1 MSFITKDYSA
11 KPWNQQKHFDNFI
24 LPKLNELLSYKD
36 HRFNRLFQCCM
47 VLVHL
52 IDDIA
57 LYLDVY
63 QNIVNG
69 ISILDRSFVE
79 MTLLKPVFCAVALIG
94 IHITLPFQL
103 LLTAN
108 ETNYSTLLS
117 TFYSYMLN

>member
-1 MSFITKDYSA
+1 
-11 KPWNQQKHFDNFI
+11 
-24 LPKLNELLSYKD
+24 
-36 HRFNRLFQCCM
+36 M

-117 TFYSYMLN
+117 TFCSYMLN